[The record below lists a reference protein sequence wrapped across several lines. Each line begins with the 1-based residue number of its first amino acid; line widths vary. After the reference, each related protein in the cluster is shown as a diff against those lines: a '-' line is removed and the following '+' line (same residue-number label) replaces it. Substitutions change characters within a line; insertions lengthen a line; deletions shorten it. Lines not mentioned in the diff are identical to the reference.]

1 MLSDFDIEP
10 DDIKLKP
17 EVGLPM
23 SPLVFLLHILP
34 RESIE
39 LLPAEFEEIKHKFVS
54 CQKPQFTFHKKVYPR
69 KFTYFKVQDSTRE
82 SLERLAKPIIDRLS
96 SEASERNVLRFN

>member
-1 MLSDFDIEP
+1 MLSDFEIEP
-10 DDIKLKP
+10 ENVKLTH

-39 LLPAEFEEIKHKFVS
+39 LMPTEFDAIKNKFVS
-54 CQKPQFTFHKKVYPR
+54 CRRPHFKFNKKVYPR
-69 KFTYFKVQDSTRE
+69 KFTYFNVQNSSRK
-82 SLERLAKPIIDRLS
+82 SLERLAQPIIDRLS
-96 SEASERNVLRFN
+96 SEAGERNVLRFD